1 MAEHSTLSMGFLD
14 LSMENLEMTVFFF
27 LFPSI
32 LKVLKARKI
41 EHFSDAR
48 SEGVQRGGWI
58 WSVMS

>member
-14 LSMENLEMTVFFF
+14 LSMGNLEMPVFF

-32 LKVLKARKI
+32 LKVLKARTI

-48 SEGVQRGGWI
+48 SEGAQRGGWI

>member
-14 LSMENLEMTVFFF
+14 LSMGNLEMTVFF

-32 LKVLKARKI
+32 LKVLKARMI

-48 SEGVQRGGWI
+48 SEGVQRGG
-58 WSVMS
+58 